1 MGHPGGEG
9 GEGDPGGE
17 DGGDGHSVDE
27 ERGEGHDCITEY
39 KTISLVLLVTRTV
52 HYWYCHGL

>member
-1 MGHPGGEG
+1 M
-9 GEGDPGGE
+9 GDPGVQ
-17 DGGDGHSVDE
+17 DGGDGHSVDK

-39 KTISLVLLVTRTV
+39 KSISLVLLVTRTV